1 MGEIFVSKVAE
12 LRRARGLTQQQLA
25 EELGVALS
33 TIRNWETGRQ
43 ATDTFVKVDR
53 LCRRLGC
60 TPADLYRVTDP
71 MSDEVEN

>member
-60 TPADLYRVTDP
+60 TPADLAGSEELEQP
-71 MSDEVEN
+71 Q